1 MLKWQLSGGFA
12 ANVCCAGSMS
22 EAQAAGLG
30 MCVACALPCRVQ
42 PHHFSPG

>member
-1 MLKWQLSGGFA
+1 MLKWQLLGGFA

-22 EAQAAGLG
+22 EAQAAKLG
-30 MCVACALPCRVQ
+30 MYVACALPCRVQ